1 MKRIPKPI
9 VEQEKLNTGKMR
21 NRITIQEYDLE
32 AVNENGYPTPEWKT
46 VKKPW
51 AKIKTVKG
59 YETISGAAEVN
70 TKVKRFII
78 RPTDGLHEKQ
88 RIIHKGVIYDIQ
100 AILED
105 DEEEATYT
113 IVAISTGKKVSD

>member
-1 MKRIPKPI
+1 MKRIPKPMHGA
-9 VEQEKLNTGKMR
+9 KRSNTGDMR
-21 NRITIQEYDLE
+21 NQIIIEEFDPD
-32 AVNENGYPTPEWKT
+32 AVNENGYPVPEWKT

-88 RIIHKGVIYDIQ
+88 RIIHKGIIYDIQ

-105 DEEEATYT
+105 DEEEVTYT
-113 IVAISTGKKVSD
+113 IVATSTGEKVEP

>member
-1 MKRIPKPI
+1 MNRNLKPI

-21 NRITIQEYDLE
+21 NRIIIQEYDSK
-32 AVNENGYPTPEWKT
+32 AVNENGYPNPEWVT
-46 VKKPW
+46 IKKPW

-59 YETISGAAEVN
+59 SETISGSAEVN

-88 RIIHKGVIYDIQ
+88 RIIHRDIVYDIQ

-105 DEEEATYT
+105 DEEGATYT
-113 IVAISTGKKVSD
+113 IVAISTGNKVMS